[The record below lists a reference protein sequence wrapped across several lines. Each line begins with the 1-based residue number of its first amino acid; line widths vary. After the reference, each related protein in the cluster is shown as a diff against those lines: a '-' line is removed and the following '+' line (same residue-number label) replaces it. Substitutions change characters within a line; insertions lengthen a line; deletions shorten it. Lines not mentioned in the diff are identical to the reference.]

1 MNRLLASNFS
11 RLKKN
16 RIFWAACVC
25 MFAFGVALVVNKYLD
40 QVMYHSVEILDNV
53 FFVYAIAIGLVIAV
67 FGSRF
72 LGTEYRDGTIRN
84 KLIVGHTRSR
94 IYFVNL
100 ITNIAAAFVLCLC
113 FLVPVLVIG
122 IPLLGTLTVRMD
134 IILWMLLGTF
144 LLAVAFCSIF
154 TMFSMVCS
162 NESAVVAASMLF
174 LFAFFIVAVVVNAK
188 LEAPEFVPYY
198 SLSESGG
205 MESHME
211 PNPKYLTES
220 ERVYYQFIYDFLP
233 TGQAIQYASM
243 SAIHLW
249 QMPLYSLLVSIGTT
263 AAGVT
268 IFRHKD
274 IK

>member
-16 RIFWAACVC
+16 RLFWGECVC
-25 MFAFGVALVVNKYLD
+25 MFVFGVFLVGNKYLE
-40 QVMYHSVEILDNV
+40 QVRYHSVEILDNV
-53 FFVYAIAIGLVIAV
+53 FFAYAIVIGLAIAV

-72 LGTEYRDGTIRN
+72 VGTEYSDGTIRN
-84 KLIVGHTRSR
+84 KLIVGHTRPR

-113 FLVPVLVIG
+113 FLVPVLVLG
-122 IPLLGTLTVRMD
+122 IPLLGTLIVGMD

-154 TMFSMVCS
+154 TMFSIVCS
-162 NESAVVAASMLF
+162 REPVVVAASMLF
-174 LFAFFIVAVVVNAK
+174 MLAFFIVAVAVNAK
-188 LEAPEFVPYY
+188 LEAPEFVTSY
-198 SLSESGG
+198 SLDESGG
-205 MESHME
+205 LEPHTE

-249 QMPLYSLLVSIGTT
+249 QMPLYSFLLSLGTT
-263 AAGVT
+263 AAGVM
-268 IFRHKD
+268 IFQHKD